1 MFKEEEPIEILE
13 IIGLVNNMEKCQYIY
28 VIMPK
33 KNINQEFR
41 LKKTNETRNYLIEE
55 INQNELMSKKHKEVC
70 RVLNYINHS
79 FIVISTNTGCVSI
92 SAFASLVGIPIGIAS
107 STIGLNICVIT
118 TGIKKYK

>member
-79 FIVISTNTGCVSI
+79 FIVTSTNTGCVSI